1 MSSLPVFPTLPGL
14 TYTVL
19 KTPEFNTLVMSA
31 PNRYEVRIQQE
42 INPTWSFT
50 LIYDFLHDF
59 FWGTWTSVSE
69 LRTLMGFFTQMGGK
83 ASSFLFTDPDDSNVG
98 PALATTAWM
107 ANNIYQVGQGILDSA
122 NHWQKVT
129 AITTGISGGTIPTFN
144 HSGGNTGDGGVTW
157 ADEGAYSSA
166 GFPNTFFAGLPLVT
180 DGLGNWFS
188 PIQRTLNG
196 IFFEDV
202 TDLNGAITVYQNGV
216 LASEGISAGNYQIA
230 GPGLA
235 LPTASYM
242 GLYLA
247 WVPGTGF
254 ASWTASHAYLINA
267 EIIDPAGHI
276 QKVTRAGT
284 SGATIPFF
292 NDSGGSTNDGLT
304 ALTITMIQRLATAW
318 SITVSSIGDLQ
329 MGDVTTFAGLTTDPS
344 LNGTSATVATIVGNV
359 FTFTAAS
366 ATPVAITAETGTA
379 TFPDLI
385 WADQGYSPAP
395 GGPVT
400 AEFNFYFRVRFDSD
414 SQDFEKFLSTGSQS
428 AATIAGQG
436 GGIYTIGGSE
446 AQNGSGTLRLT
457 TARPTPL

>member
-14 TYTVL
+14 TYTVV
-19 KTPEFNTLVMSA
+19 KTPAFNTLVMSA

-42 INPTWSFT
+42 INPTWDFT

-59 FWGTWTSVSE
+59 FWGPWTSVSE

-83 ASSFLFTDPDDSNVG
+83 AGSFLFTDPDDSNVG

-129 AITTGISGGTIPTFN
+129 AIGTGISGSTIPTFN
-144 HSGGNTGDGGVTW
+144 HSGGTTSDGGVTW
-157 ADEGAYSSA
+157 TDEGAYSSA

-202 TDLNGAITVYQNGV
+202 TDLNGSIAVYQNGT

-247 WVPGTGF
+247 WVLGIP
-254 ASWTASHAYLINA
+254 AWQASHTYAANA
-267 EIIDPAGHI
+267 EILDPAGHI
-276 QKVTRAGT
+276 QKTTAGGT

-292 NDSGGSTNDGLT
+292 DDGGGT
-304 ALTITMIQRLATAW
+304 
-318 SITVSSIGDLQ
+318 
-329 MGDVTTFAGLTTDPS
+329 TTD
-344 LNGTSATVATIVGNV
+344 NTVT
-359 FTFTAAS
+359 
-366 ATPVAITAETGTA
+366 
-379 TFPDLI
+379 
-385 WADQGYSPAP
+385 WADQGYNPSP
-395 GGPVT
+395 GEPVT
-400 AEFNFYFRVRFDSD
+400 AQFNFYFRVRFDSD
-414 SQDFEKFLSTGSQS
+414 SQDFEKFLGTGSQT

-446 AQNGSGTLRLT
+446 AQNGSGTLKLT
-457 TARPTPL
+457 TARPVPL